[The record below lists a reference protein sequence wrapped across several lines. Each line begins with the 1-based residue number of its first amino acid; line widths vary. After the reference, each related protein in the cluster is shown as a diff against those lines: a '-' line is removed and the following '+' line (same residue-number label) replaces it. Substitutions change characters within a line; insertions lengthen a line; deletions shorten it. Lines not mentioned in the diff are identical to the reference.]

1 MSCIGPVKTSTV
13 SRVPPTKV
21 KLTDTPPIPGAED
34 KGLVEGTTHETVV
47 PEDELP
53 YDDRPDGVFVDMEG
67 RTVFL
72 YPDEYEEAA
81 EDE

>member
-1 MSCIGPVKTSTV
+1 M
-13 SRVPPTKV
+13 PPAKIR
-21 KLTDTPPIPGAED
+21 LTDTPPIPGAED
-34 KGLVEGTTHETVV
+34 KGLDEGTMHETVD

-72 YPDEYEEAA
+72 YPGEYEEVT
-81 EDE
+81 EDG